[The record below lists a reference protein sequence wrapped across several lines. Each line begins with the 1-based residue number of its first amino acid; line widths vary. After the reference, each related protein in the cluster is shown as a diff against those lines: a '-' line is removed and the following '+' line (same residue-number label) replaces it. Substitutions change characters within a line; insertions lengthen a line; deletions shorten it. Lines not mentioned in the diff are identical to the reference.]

1 MNESGKSNDLTITMK
16 KTQAI
21 GIVAY
26 GAYLP
31 GFLIKTEEIATARGK
46 NNMGPC
52 LNVKS
57 KTVADVDEDTATIAV
72 EAALQAINRSESAG
86 AKRKDIE
93 ALFVGSESHPY
104 AVKPTGTMVTAA
116 LGLGKKMAM
125 ADMQF
130 ACKAGTQSLQVCLAM
145 VKAGWAKLG
154 LAIGAD
160 IAQSRPGG
168 ALEYTA
174 GAGGAAFLVGEKKLL
189 ARLLGTTSVASDTP
203 DFWRRPEESFP
214 QHAGR
219 FSGNPA
225 YFKHSKMAF
234 DQMLEEL
241 KMKPKD
247 FDYCVFH
254 TPNGKFPTSAAKKFG
269 FSKEQNQKSLLVRDI
284 GNLYAGSTMVGLAGV
299 LDIAKNGEKILV
311 ISYGSGSG
319 SDCLAWECS
328 TDLESRRKEFKNL
341 VRSQISKNFISYSE
355 YQKR

>member
-1 MNESGKSNDLTITMK
+1 MK

-31 GFLIKTEEIATARGK
+31 KFLIKTEEIATARGK

-52 LNVKS
+52 LNVRS

-104 AVKPTGTMVTAA
+104 AVKPTGTMIMTA
-116 LGLGKKMAM
+116 LGLEKKMAM

-130 ACKAGTQSLQVCLAM
+130 ACKAGTQSLQICLAM
-145 VKAGWAKLG
+145 VKTGWAKMG

-160 IAQSRPGG
+160 TAQSRPGG
-168 ALEYTA
+168 ALEFTA
-174 GAGGAAFLVGEKKLL
+174 GAGGAAFLVGKKNLL
-189 ARLLGTTSVASDTP
+189 AKLLGTTSVASDTP
-203 DFWRRPEESFP
+203 DFWRRPKESFP

-241 KMKPKD
+241 KMKPRD

-254 TPNGKFPTSAAKKFG
+254 TPNGKFPVNAAEKFG
-269 FSKEQNQKSLLVRDI
+269 FSQKQNRKSLLVRDI
-284 GNLYAGSTMVGLAGV
+284 GNLYAGSTMVGLAGI

-319 SDCLAWECS
+319 SDCLAWECAD
-328 TDLESRRKEFKNL
+328 DLESKRKEFKNL
-341 VRSQISKNFISYSE
+341 VRDQISKNFITYSE
-355 YQKR
+355 YRKRCK

>member
-1 MNESGKSNDLTITMK
+1 MNRK
-16 KTQAI
+16 KTV

-31 GFLIKTEEIATARGK
+31 KFLIKTEEIATAQGK
-46 NNMGPC
+46 ENMGPC
-52 LNVKS
+52 LNVVS
-57 KTVADVDEDTATIAV
+57 KTVADIDEDVATISV
-72 EAALQAINRSESAG
+72 EAALQAVNRAEDAG
-86 AKRKDIE
+86 AKRKDVE

-104 AVKPTGTMVTAA
+104 AVKPTGTIVMAA

-145 VKAGWAKLG
+145 VKAGWAKMG

-160 IAQSRPGG
+160 TAQSRPGG
-168 ALEYTA
+168 ALEFTA
-174 GAGGAAFLVGEKKLL
+174 GAGGAAFLVGKKNLL
-189 ARLLGTTSVASDTP
+189 AKLLGTTSVASDTP
-203 DFWRRPEESFP
+203 DFWRRPKEEFP

-234 DQMLEEL
+234 DQMLAEL

-247 FDYCVFH
+247 FDYCIFH
-254 TPNGKFPTSAAKKFG
+254 TPNGKFPVNAARKFG
-269 FSKEQNQKSLLVRDI
+269 FSQKQNQRSLLVRDI

-299 LDIAKNGEKILV
+299 LDVAENGEKILI

-319 SDCLAWECS
+319 SDCLAWECAA
-328 TDLESRRKEFKNL
+328 DLESKRKRFKKL
-341 VRSQISKNFISYSE
+341 VRSQISKNFITYTE